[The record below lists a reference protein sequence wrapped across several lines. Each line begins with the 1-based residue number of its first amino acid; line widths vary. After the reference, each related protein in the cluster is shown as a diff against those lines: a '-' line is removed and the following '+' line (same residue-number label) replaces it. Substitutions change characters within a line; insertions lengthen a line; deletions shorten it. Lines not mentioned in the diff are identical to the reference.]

1 MEMLEYYVSFSSLM
15 THQFFVK
22 TEIYV
27 EFPPVFLPKI
37 CSLFQGLEANS
48 SLNML

>member
-1 MEMLEYYVSFSSLM
+1 MLEYYVSFSSLM
-15 THQFFVK
+15 THQFVK
-22 TEIYV
+22 TEISV
-27 EFPPVFLPKI
+27 EFPPAVLPKI